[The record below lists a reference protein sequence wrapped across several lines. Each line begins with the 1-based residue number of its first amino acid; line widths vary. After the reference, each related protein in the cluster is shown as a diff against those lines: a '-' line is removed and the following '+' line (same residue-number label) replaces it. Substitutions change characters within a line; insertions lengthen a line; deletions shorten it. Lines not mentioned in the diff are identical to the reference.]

1 MAKTARGRGG
11 VAAARRASVT
21 TAAGPKLR
29 RAPPRRG
36 RGLRGAL
43 EPVAWVTPSV
53 LLILVVIAFPAVEMV
68 RSSFLR
74 ITQTGLATG
83 GNGLGNYQRLLR
95 EPALPSVVWHT
106 ILWVVLV
113 VGVTVLV
120 SLPLAQFLDKPFAG
134 RRLVRLAVVV
144 PWAASLVMTA
154 TVWRYIY
161 EGAYGPLNRLLMDL
175 GLLHQPVEWY
185 KDARF
190 AFWGLIVIAIIVS
203 IPFTTYVFL
212 AGLQTIP
219 GELYEAARI
228 DGAGPWQV
236 YRRVT
241 LPLLRPSLLVAV
253 VLNAIYVFNSF
264 PIIWLITGKIPGY
277 DTDTTITFMYKV
289 AFGPGP
295 QLDAGEAA
303 ALAVLNVLFLLVV
316 VTVYLR
322 HVTWDE
328 TDISVGVE
336 REGALSRLSRPAAG
350 LLRRAAGGAAA
361 ALRPAGRILL
371 SALRVPGRG
380 LGAAWR
386 PLRPAGLPAIGVV
399 VGLFF
404 LAPYA
409 VMFLGALKSDQDLFS
424 IPARYLPTRWEWSN
438 FVGVWSQIHLLA
450 YLRATL
456 AIAGVT
462 TLIVLVVS
470 VPAAWFTARH
480 RFRGRNLFLYLILVT
495 QMFAPVALVVGL
507 YREYALVDNFFAN
520 LGLGLRATSSFWAI
534 ILVYSAFNLAFAVW
548 ILSGYF
554 RSIPKEIEEAAL
566 IDGLGRFRALL
577 RVVLPLAKP
586 GVVTAVIFTFIQV
599 WNEFVVALTLFN
611 DPTRNRQTLTVGI
624 QQFVGLYETHY
635 QYLFVASLIGIVPV
649 VVLFTTIERYLMGGL
664 TAGSVK

>member
-1 MAKTARGRGG
+1 VRGG
-11 VAAARRASVT
+11 RRQRAA
-21 TAAGPKLR
+21 LD
-29 RAPPRRG
+29 
-36 RGLRGAL
+36 
-43 EPVAWVTPSV
+43 PVPWLAPSV
-53 LLILVVIAFPAVEMV
+53 LLILLVIAFPAAEMV

-83 GNGLGNYQRLLR
+83 GNGLGNYQRLLG
-95 EPALPSVVWHT
+95 EPALPGVVWHT
-106 ILWVVLV
+106 VVWVVLV

-120 SLPLAQFLDKPFAG
+120 SLPLAQFLDKSFAG
-134 RRLVRLAVVV
+134 RRLVRLALLV

-161 EGAYGPLNRLLMDL
+161 EGAYGPLNRVLMDL
-175 GLLHQPVEWY
+175 GLLDQPVEWY

-190 AFWGLIVIAIIVS
+190 AFWSLIVIGIVVS
-203 IPFTTYVFL
+203 VPFTTYVFL

-219 GELYEAARI
+219 GELHEAARI

-236 YRRVT
+236 WRRVT

-264 PIIWLITGKIPGY
+264 PIIWIITGKIPGY
-277 DTDTTITFMYKV
+277 GTDTTITFMYKI

-316 VTVYLR
+316 VTLYLR
-322 HVTWDE
+322 RVTWDE
-328 TDISVGVE
+328 TDVAVAPR
-336 REGALSRLSRPAAG
+336 REGRLGRVSRPVG
-350 LLRRAAGGAAA
+350 DLLRRAAAGMAAA
-361 ALRPAGRILL
+361 VRPARPLL
-371 SALRVPGRG
+371 SPVRRAGRR
-380 LGAAWR
+380 LAAAWR
-386 PLRPAGLPAIGVV
+386 RLRPVGLPV
-399 VGLFF
+399 VGAVVALFF
-404 LAPYA
+404 LAPYG
-409 VMFLGALKSDQDLFS
+409 VMLLGALRSDQDLFS
-424 IPARYLPTRWEWSN
+424 VPARYLPARWEWSN
-438 FVGVWSQIHLLA
+438 FVDVWGQVPLLA
-450 YLRATL
+450 YLKATL
-456 AIAGVT
+456 VIAGIT

-470 VPAAWFTARH
+470 LPAAWFAARH
-480 RFRGRNLFLYLILVT
+480 RFRGRNLFLYLILAT

-507 YREYALVDNFFAN
+507 YREYALVDTVLAN
-520 LGLGLRATSSFWAI
+520 LGLGLRATWSYWAI

-554 RSIPKEIEEAAL
+554 RSIPREIEEAAL
-566 IDGLGRFRALL
+566 IDGLGRFRVLL

-586 GVVTAVIFTFIQV
+586 AVVTALIFTFIQV

-611 DPTRNRQTLTVGI
+611 DPSRNRQTLTVGI
-624 QQFVGLYETHY
+624 QQFVGLYETRY

-649 VVLFTTIERYLMGGL
+649 LVLFATIERYLMGGL

>member
-1 MAKTARGRGG
+1 VTPRRSSTRSSRLQSKAADRRTARRRRGG
-11 VAAARRASVT
+11 
-21 TAAGPKLR
+21 
-29 RAPPRRG
+29 
-36 RGLRGAL
+36 GLRAAL
-43 EPVAWVTPSV
+43 DPVPWIAPSL
-53 LLILVVIAFPAVEMV
+53 LLILLVIAFPAVEMV

-95 EPALPSVVWHT
+95 EPALPEVLWHT
-106 ILWVVLV
+106 VLWVVLV

-120 SLPLAQFLDKPFAG
+120 SLPLAQLLDKRFAG
-134 RRLVRLAVVV
+134 RRLVRLALLL

-161 EGAYGPLNRLLMDL
+161 EGAYGPLNRVLIDL
-175 GLLHQPVEWY
+175 GLLDQPVEWY
-185 KDARF
+185 KDTRF
-190 AFWGLIVIAIIVS
+190 AFWALIVIGIVVS
-203 IPFTTYVFL
+203 VPFTTYVFL

-219 GELYEAARI
+219 GELHEAARI
-228 DGAGPWQV
+228 DGAGPWQAW
-236 YRRVT
+236 RRVT

-253 VLNAIYVFNSF
+253 VLNTIYVFNSF
-264 PIIWLITGKIPGY
+264 PIIWIITGKIPGY
-277 DTDTTITFMYKV
+277 DTDTAITFMYKV

-322 HVTWDE
+322 NVTWDE
-328 TDISVGVE
+328 TEVSVATE
-336 REGALSRLSRPAAG
+336 REGILGRLARPVG
-350 LLRRAAGGAAA
+350 RLLRGTAA
-361 ALRPAGRILL
+361 ALRPAGRAAAP
-371 SALRVPGRG
+371 ALGTAGRAI
-380 LGAAWR
+380 GAAWR
-386 PLRPAGLPAIGVV
+386 PLRPAGLTAAGVLV
-399 VGLFF
+399 ALFF

-409 VMFLGALKSDQDLFS
+409 VMLLGALRSDQDLFS
-424 IPARYLPTRWEWSN
+424 VPARYLPARWEWSN
-438 FVGVWSQIHLLA
+438 LVDVWSQVPLLA

-456 AIAGVT
+456 VIAGVT
-462 TLIVLVVS
+462 TLIVLVVAL
-470 VPAAWFTARH
+470 PAAWFAARH
-480 RFRGRNLFLYLILVT
+480 RFRGRNLFLYLILAT

-507 YREYALVDNFFAN
+507 YREYTLVDTVMAN
-520 LGLGLRATSSFWAI
+520 LGLGLRATYSYWAI

-554 RSIPKEIEEAAL
+554 RSIPREIEEAAL
-566 IDGLGRFRALL
+566 IDGLGRLRVLL

-586 GVVTAVIFTFIQV
+586 GVVTALIFTFIQV

-611 DPTRNRQTLTVGI
+611 DPGRDRQTLTVGI
-624 QQFVGLYETHY
+624 QQFVGLYETRY

-649 VVLFTTIERYLMGGL
+649 LVLFATIERYLMGGL